1 MGIRKR
7 HPQRTVIGVIQSTQ
21 VDGMNASLYKSYA
34 MSLEGSIENE
44 EWAAILAFLDIYEN
58 SESNEAIEEKVSLL

>member
-1 MGIRKR
+1 
-7 HPQRTVIGVIQSTQ
+7 
-21 VDGMNASLYKSYA
+21 MNASLYKSYA

-58 SESNEAIEEKVSLL
+58 SESNEAIEEKVRLLENQVNSNDLSSEEAASMAEVLS

>member
-1 MGIRKR
+1 
-7 HPQRTVIGVIQSTQ
+7 
-21 VDGMNASLYKSYA
+21 MNASLYKSYA